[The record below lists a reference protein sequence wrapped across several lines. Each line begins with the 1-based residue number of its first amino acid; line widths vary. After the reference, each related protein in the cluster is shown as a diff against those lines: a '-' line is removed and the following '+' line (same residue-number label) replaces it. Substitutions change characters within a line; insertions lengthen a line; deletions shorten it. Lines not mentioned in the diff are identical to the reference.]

1 MDNLPV
7 EVISHILEFLQS
19 LGDRKAASLVCRL
32 WYEAYQN
39 PVFRNWEVVQV
50 TADDRFQTLLNLKN
64 YDRKYLHFVIKEI
77 DITETSSKFWQRY
90 GPNIRTLSILNCD
103 IREKTFIN
111 VILRCENLESLCI
124 QNCRELLM
132 SGRLFEDEKIRN
144 VLQGK
149 LSNLKS
155 LNLSY
160 NRYLSDAIFIKFI
173 TICRNVTKL
182 LLAGCQIS
190 FHSGLYKKYY
200 PPGQYAPSESVIT
213 FPTILE
219 YVRKNSNQLKY
230 LSFTD
235 TFIDSAAVCYLSEI
249 RDLSLQTLHLR
260 ACQQLSNEGI
270 VKLSS
275 YQKSLAELDVA
286 LCPRVTDASLLAICS
301 GLPNLKSLSV
311 QRCRAVTD
319 LGISDLWK
327 LDKLA
332 NLNISECELIQ
343 GQGILKG
350 LCQKPNLKFKELRLS
365 HLGNISD
372 DIVIRIAES
381 LPNLTV
387 LDLGFCYNAVTDRS
401 VQSILSNIRYL
412 RTLNLMMCEKVTD
425 SGLTGMGLKL
435 IPSKINTLPEVT
447 LKLPLGSK
455 AEIEI
460 RRDAKLKQGVMEMCE
475 NDYLGSDFSG
485 FSLKNLKGLQEL
497 NLSGCNRVSDVS
509 LKHAFHLNELKNL
522 ELSYCQQI
530 TEEGLIFI
538 SKNNKS
544 IESLN
549 LDFCHNVNNEGVC
562 HVVENLKRLRTFI
575 VGSNQITDKVAKAI
589 SKYAKELTYLDIRH
603 CDQVS
608 SVAVNEIIKS
618 LPRLQNF
625 HFSNSKSD
633 DVQLPVPPPPIG
645 LWLKNDDL
653 D

>member
-39 PVFRNWEVVQV
+39 PAFRNHEVLHI

-64 YDRKYLHFVIKEI
+64 FDRKYLHLVIKEI
-77 DITETSSKFWQRY
+77 DITESSIRFWQRY
-90 GPNIRTLSILNCD
+90 GPHIRTLSILNCD

-111 VILRCENLESLCI
+111 VILQCKSLESLCI

-144 VLQGK
+144 LLQEK
-149 LSNLKS
+149 LSSLKS

-160 NRYLSDAIFIKFI
+160 NRYLSDSIFMKFI
-173 TICRNVTKL
+173 TICQNVTKL

-200 PPGQYAPSESVIT
+200 PQGQYTPSESVIT
-213 FPTILE
+213 FPTIID
-219 YVRKNSNQLKY
+219 YVKKNSNQLRY

-249 RDLSLQTLHLR
+249 RDLNLRSLHLR

-275 YQKSLAELDVA
+275 YQKSLTELDVG

-301 GLPNLKSLSV
+301 GLTNLKNLSV

-327 LDKLA
+327 LTKLI

-372 DIVIRIAES
+372 DIVIRLAES
-381 LPNLTV
+381 LPNLIV

-401 VQSILSNIRYL
+401 VQAILSNNRYL
-412 RTLNLMMCEKVTD
+412 RSLNLMMCEKVTD

-435 IPSKINTLPEVT
+435 IPSKIKQPEVT

-460 RRDAKLKQGVMEMCE
+460 IRDAKLKQGVMEMCE

-509 LKHAFHLNELKNL
+509 LKHAFLLNELKNL
-522 ELSYCQQI
+522 DLSYCQQI

-562 HVVENLKRLRTFI
+562 HVVENLKRLKTFI
-575 VGSNQITDKVAKAI
+575 VGSNQITDKVAKLIA
-589 SKYAKELTYLDIRH
+589 KYAKELTYLDIRH

-633 DVQLPVPPPPIG
+633 DVQHPVPPPPIG
-645 LWLKNDDL
+645 LWLKKEDL
-653 D
+653 G